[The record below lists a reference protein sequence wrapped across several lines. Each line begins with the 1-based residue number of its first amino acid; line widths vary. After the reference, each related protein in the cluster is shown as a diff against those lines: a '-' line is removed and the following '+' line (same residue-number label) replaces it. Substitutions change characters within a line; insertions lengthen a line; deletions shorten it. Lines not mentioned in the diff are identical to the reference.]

1 MLTQFK
7 SYLAR
12 RDADPLY
19 NDMLEEG
26 PFWAIRAGEN
36 RFERVNKMLQMG
48 FISRA
53 EAMAMLGAT

>member
-1 MLTQFK
+1 MINWLR
-7 SYLAR
+7 AR
-12 RDADPLY
+12 LEVRQLDPLY

-36 RFERVNKMLQMG
+36 RFARVNKMLQMG

-53 EAMAMLGAT
+53 EAMAMLGGK